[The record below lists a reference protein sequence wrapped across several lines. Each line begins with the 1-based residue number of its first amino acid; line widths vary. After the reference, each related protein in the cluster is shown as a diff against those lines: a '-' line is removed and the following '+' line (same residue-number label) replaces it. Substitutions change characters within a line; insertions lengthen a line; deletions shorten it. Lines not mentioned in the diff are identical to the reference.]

1 MRLECLDTVKGDLLT
16 VTYTMVVAITGDI
29 RNLCRASHLEFL
41 ALFGGHSRLEY
52 SVEDDVAGEAPQRHG
67 ARRPALRAQHL
78 RRRILLLGVQVLER
92 KFLIRPCCCTVNTS
106 LEKVLQ
112 LGMKYLR
119 KYTQD
124 YRDIV
129 KFSYCQTIYIS

>member
-52 SVEDDVAGEAPQRHG
+52 SVEDDVTGQAPQRHG
-67 ARRPALRAQHL
+67 ARRPALGAQHL
-78 RRRILLLGVQVLER
+78 RRILLLRVQVLEKKKIHRWLFNHHECGGHR
-92 KFLIRPCCCTVNTS
+92 KALPIIRKHFLFFV
-106 LEKVLQ
+106 E
-112 LGMKYLR
+112 
-119 KYTQD
+119 
-124 YRDIV
+124 
-129 KFSYCQTIYIS
+129 